1 MAEPVQPSN
10 GAALSLPGGSSDRGR
25 NRWRPPNPPVRITMA
40 GPNSTDMKK
49 TKLLVAD
56 DDVFFQNLI
65 ESLLAPDYDLNIVQD
80 GMEAWHELQRPGAP
94 RLAILDW
101 VMPGLSGPQIC
112 RKVRASENLSST
124 YLILLTARNNESD
137 IIAGL
142 RAGADDYITKPPLPA
157 ELQARIKMGERVL
170 ALQDAVQTRSLNRHL
185 ADGDVHASKAVETIR
200 DYCLAST
207 VEDNGFNS
215 QHEPQGEGRH
225 SKYR

>member
-1 MAEPVQPSN
+1 
-10 GAALSLPGGSSDRGR
+10 
-25 NRWRPPNPPVRITMA
+25 
-40 GPNSTDMKK
+40 MKK

-56 DDVFFQNLI
+56 DDIFFQNLI
-65 ESLLAPDYDLNIVQD
+65 ESLLAPEYDLIIVQD
-80 GMEAWHELQRPGAP
+80 GLEAWHELQRPGAP

-112 RKVRASENLSST
+112 RKVRSSESLSST

-157 ELQARIKMGERVL
+157 ELQARIRMGERVL
-170 ALQDAVQTRSLNRHL
+170 ALQDAVQTRSVNQHL
-185 ADGDVHASKAVETIR
+185 ANGDANGSESAETIR
-200 DYCLAST
+200 DFCLAST
-207 VEDNGFNS
+207 TENNRS
-215 QHEPQGEGRH
+215 IRQRQPQREGRH